1 MDYVEVGEMSKKI
14 RKASLQLTQ
23 AQFGDKTGLELKKI
37 SRIECG
43 YQLPDEEY
51 FDALEHLRIDDE
63 IVNAVRGAADD
74 ARRTMVIKRQGT
86 HPNSENLMREVETI
100 KELAARNNLMLREV
114 LKNQKNGSRQN
125 DLLTA
130 ALQPIEY

>member
-1 MDYVEVGEMSKKI
+1 
-14 RKASLQLTQ
+14 
-23 AQFGDKTGLELKKI
+23 
-37 SRIECG
+37 
-43 YQLPDEEY
+43 
-51 FDALEHLRIDDE
+51 
-63 IVNAVRGAADD
+63 
-74 ARRTMVIKRQGT
+74 MVIKRQGT